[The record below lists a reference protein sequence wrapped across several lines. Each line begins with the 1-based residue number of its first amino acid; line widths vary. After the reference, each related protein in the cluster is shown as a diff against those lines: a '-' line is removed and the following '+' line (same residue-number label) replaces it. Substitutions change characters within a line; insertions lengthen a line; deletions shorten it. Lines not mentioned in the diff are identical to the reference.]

1 MNGRLRGDV
10 QRERER
16 EERRVAEISLNLESY
31 KREIQNF
38 QTAARE
44 MRVEEERLERL
55 YDAFMEAGGETRR
68 VCRGRGFETRE
79 GSWTSLISLFVIIL
93 NRTFHLEEL
102 GCYGGDE

>member
-55 YDAFMEAGGETRR
+55 YDAFMAIGK
-68 VCRGRGFETRE
+68 V
-79 GSWTSLISLFVIIL
+79 
-93 NRTFHLEEL
+93 HP
-102 GCYGGDE
+102 